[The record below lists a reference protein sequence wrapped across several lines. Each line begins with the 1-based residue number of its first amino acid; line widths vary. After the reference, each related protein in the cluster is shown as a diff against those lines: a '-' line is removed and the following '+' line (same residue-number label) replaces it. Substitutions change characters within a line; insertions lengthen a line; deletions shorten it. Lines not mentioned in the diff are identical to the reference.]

1 MSANRS
7 VAREGAGGR
16 EQNPDSGGVAR
27 DDIDDD
33 IDDHIDDIDID
44 DDIDDIDVEAR
55 RRVGGLFDLEQV
67 DEATFRART
76 ASRSGPAGRFPGM
89 RLFGGQVASQAL
101 RAAAH
106 TVVADHAVNSLHAYF
121 LRGGSYGPPVDYVVD
136 RIRDGSSFTTR
147 RVVALQ
153 EGKAILTLDAWFHRD
168 EPGDEH
174 QPPSPVEG
182 VTPPEDSIPP
192 DEPPWMRGRPGE
204 LRWVDPPAPA
214 ARAVWVRVPGRLADD
229 PVTHACLLTFVSDM
243 GPVSVVGESLSSPRG
258 SRMMASLDHCMWFHH
273 PVRTDEWLLYTL
285 EPVATARARGVARG
299 AIWTRD
305 GRLAVSLAQEV
316 LARPLRTDRASQAG
330 RPVP

>member
-1 MSANRS
+1 MSGNRS

-16 EQNPDSGGVAR
+16 ETIADTGDSGEPAPGGTA
-27 DDIDDD
+27 DIGGNTGIGD
-33 IDDHIDDIDID
+33 
-44 DDIDDIDVEAR
+44 EAR

-67 DEATFRART
+67 DDATFRART
-76 ASRSGPAGRFPGM
+76 SSRSGPASRFPGM

-121 LRGGSYGPPVDYVVD
+121 LRGGSYGAPVDYVVD

-147 RVVALQ
+147 RVVAVQ
-153 EGKAILTLDAWFHRD
+153 DGKAILNLDASFHRD

-174 QPPSPVEG
+174 QPASPVDL
-182 VTPPEDSIPP
+182 VAPPEKAAAPE
-192 DEPPWMRGRPGE
+192 EPPWMRGRPVD
-204 LRWVDPPAPA
+204 LRWVAAPAPCT
-214 ARAVWVRVPGRLADD
+214 RAVWLRVPGRLADD
-229 PVTHACLLTFVSDM
+229 PVLHACLLTFVSDM
-243 GPVSVVGESLSSPRG
+243 GPVSVVGESLASPRG

-273 PVRTDEWLLYTL
+273 PARTDEWLLYTL

-299 AIWTRD
+299 SIWTRD

-316 LARPLRTDRASQAG
+316 LARPIDPARRGGSATGGPSR
-330 RPVP
+330 